1 MKPII
6 FIGGGGHAQSVL
18 CAMPNSTNVAGYADV
33 HVNDKLAIAYLGSDE
48 EVLKHYAPNEYDVHM
63 TFVYAGDVNM
73 ELRKKIIAK
82 YAGYKHA
89 TIVSEHAL
97 VTPNVQLG
105 EGVCVLEKAV
115 VKADEVGK
123 DTVVNT
129 GAIVEHGCTVG
140 ENCLVATGA
149 IICGDVKI
157 GNDCLIGAGAIIR
170 EGVTICDNVVIGLG
184 AIVTKDI
191 NEPGTYV
198 GNPAKRVK

>member
-1 MKPII
+1 LKPII
-6 FIGGGGHAQSVL
+6 FIGGGGHAHSVL
-18 CAMPNSTNVAGYADV
+18 CAMPKSTIVAGYADV
-33 HVNDKLAIAYLGSDE
+33 HANEKLAIAYLGSDE
-48 EVLKHYAPNEYDVHM
+48 EVLKQYAPNEYDVHV

-105 EGVCVLEKAV
+105 EGVCVLERAV

-157 GNDCLIGAGAIIR
+157 GNDCLIGAGAIVR
-170 EGVTICDNVVIGLG
+170 EGVTICDKVVVGLG
-184 AIVTKDI
+184 AIVTNDI

>member
-18 CAMPNSTNVAGYADV
+18 CAMPKSTSVAGYADV
-33 HVNDKLAIAYLGSDE
+33 HANEKLAIAYLGSDE
-48 EVLKHYAPNEYDVHM
+48 EVLKQYAPNEYDVHV

-82 YAGYKHA
+82 YAGYTHA
-89 TIVSEHAL
+89 AIITEHAL
-97 VTPNVQLG
+97 VTSNVQLG

-115 VKADEVGK
+115 VKADKVGK
-123 DTVVNT
+123 DTVINT
-129 GAIVEHGCTVG
+129 GAIVEHGCAVG

-170 EGVTICDNVVIGLG
+170 DGVTICDKVVIGLG

-198 GNPAKRVK
+198 GGPAKRAK

>member
-18 CAMPNSTNVAGYADV
+18 CAMPKSTNIAGYADV
-33 HVNDKLAIAYLGSDE
+33 HANDKLAIAYLGSDE
-48 EVLKHYAPNEYDVHM
+48 EVQKQYSPNEYDVHV

-73 ELRKKIIAK
+73 ELRKMIIAQ

-97 VTPNVQLG
+97 VTPNAKLG

-115 VKADEVGK
+115 VKADKVGK
-123 DTVVNT
+123 DTVINT
-129 GAIVEHGCTVG
+129 GVILEHGCVVG

-170 EGVTICDNVVIGLG
+170 DGVTIGDKVIVGLG

-198 GNPAKRVK
+198 GSPAKRVK

>member
-6 FIGGGGHAQSVL
+6 IIGGGGHAQAVL
-18 CAMPNSTNVAGYADV
+18 RAMLKSTNVAGYADV
-33 HVNDKLAIAYLGSDE
+33 HANEKLAIAYLGSDE
-48 EVLKHYAPNEYDVHM
+48 EVLKQYEPNEYDVHV

-82 YAGYKHA
+82 YDGYKHA

-97 VTPNVQLG
+97 VTPNVQLA
-105 EGVCVLEKAV
+105 EGACVLEKAV
-115 VKADEVGK
+115 VKADKVGK

-157 GNDCLIGAGAIIR
+157 GKDCLIGAGAIIR

>member
-18 CAMPNSTNVAGYADV
+18 CAMPKSAKVTGYADV
-33 HVNDKLAIAYLGSDE
+33 HANDKLDIAYLGSDE
-48 EVLKHYAPNEYDVHM
+48 QVLEQFSPNEYDVHV

-89 TIVSEHAL
+89 TIVSDQAL
-97 VTPNVQLG
+97 VTSNVQLA

-115 VKADEVGK
+115 VKGDKVGK
-123 DTVVNT
+123 DTVINT
-129 GAIVEHGCTVG
+129 GAIIEHGCVVG

-149 IICGDVKI
+149 IICGDVQI
-157 GNDCLIGAGAIIR
+157 GNDCLIGAGAIVR
-170 EGVTICDNVVIGLG
+170 DDVSVCDSAIVGLG
-184 AIVTKDI
+184 AVVTKDI
-191 NEPGTYV
+191 TEPGIYV
-198 GNPAKRVK
+198 GNPAKRVR

>member
-18 CAMPNSTNVAGYADV
+18 CAMPKFTNVAGYADV
-33 HVNDKLAIAYLGSDE
+33 HANDKLAITYLGPDA
-48 EVLKHYAPNEYDVHM
+48 EVLKQYAPNEYDVHV

-73 ELRKKIIAK
+73 EQRKKIITK
-82 YAGYKHA
+82 YAEYKHA

-97 VTPNVQLG
+97 VTSNVQLG

-123 DTVVNT
+123 DTVINT
-129 GAIVEHGCTVG
+129 GAIVEHGCSVG

-149 IICGDVKI
+149 IICGDVQI
-157 GNDCLIGAGAIIR
+157 GNDCLIGAGALIR
-170 EGVTICDNVVIGLG
+170 EGVNICDNVVIGLG

-191 NEPGTYV
+191 YEPGTYV
-198 GNPAKRVK
+198 GSPAKRVK

>member
-1 MKPII
+1 MKQII

-18 CAMPNSTNVAGYADV
+18 CAMPKATNVAGYADV
-33 HVNDKLAIAYLGSDE
+33 RANEKLAIAYLGSDE
-48 EVLKHYAPNEYDVHM
+48 EVLKQYAPNEYDVHV

-73 ELRKKIIAK
+73 ELRKNIIAK
-82 YAGYKHA
+82 YAGYKHT
-89 TIVSEHAL
+89 TIVSENAL
-97 VTPNVQLG
+97 VTPNVRLG

-123 DTVVNT
+123 DTVINT

-157 GNDCLIGAGAIIR
+157 GNDCLVGAGAVIR

-198 GNPAKRVK
+198 GSPAKRVK